1 MEKKNKKGFTLA
13 ELLIVVA
20 IVAILVMIS
29 FSIFTGQL
37 KKARLSV
44 NMANARAA
52 YAAAVASFYS
62 DNCNPP
68 QLYTY
73 DIASGTATKQ
83 DPFVDMG
90 SEYWNEHFIYESKFQ
105 DWTNTELE
113 YGIATSWQVIFYTD
127 GKINLRAIFDGE

>member
-62 DNCNPP
+62 DNCNPT

>member
-1 MEKKNKKGFTLA
+1 MKKNRKGFTLA

-20 IVAILVMIS
+20 IIAVLVMIS
-29 FSIFTGQL
+29 VPIFNGQL

-52 YAAAVASFYS
+52 YAAAVSSFYS
-62 DNCNPP
+62 DNCSTP

-73 DIASGTATKQ
+73 DIASGTATRQ

-90 SEYWNEHFIYESKFQ
+90 SEYWNKHFIYESKFQ

-113 YGIATSWQVIFYTD
+113 YKIASSWQIIFYTD
-127 GKINLRAIFDGE
+127 GKINLRAIFEGE

>member
-1 MEKKNKKGFTLA
+1 MDKKGFTLA

-20 IVAILVMIS
+20 IIAILVMIS
-29 FSIFTGQL
+29 FPIFTGQL

-62 DNCNPP
+62 DNSNPP

-83 DPFVDMG
+83 DPFVDMV

-113 YGIATSWQVIFYTD
+113 YRIATSWQVIFYTD

>member
-1 MEKKNKKGFTLA
+1 MEKKNRKGFTLA

-20 IVAILVMIS
+20 IIAILVMIS
-29 FSIFTGQL
+29 FPIFNGQL

-73 DIASGTATKQ
+73 DIASGIATKQ

-90 SEYWNEHFIYESKFQ
+90 SEYWNEHFIYESKYQ

-113 YGIATSWQVIFYTD
+113 YRIATSLQVIFYTD
-127 GKINLRAIFDGE
+127 GKINLRAIFDGK